1 MEQRFMEKD
10 YYNYNNDEM
19 LMLNNEDLIKNEN

>member
-10 YYNYNNDEM
+10 YYNYNNDEI
-19 LMLNNEDLIKNEN
+19 MLNNEDLIKNEN